1 MKSAAN
7 ISSQRYEA
15 HVASHGLKVRVYPRP
30 GKALLALS
38 IVCAV
43 ALFVASMLAIL
54 WIVPTGTLQAL
65 PETNMGAAIG
75 ILFAGVIAMIAAF
88 AAFAGAIK
96 QQENSEAMF
105 KAESELLMELEQVE
119 RRRDERHAKEAVA
132 G

>member
-1 MKSAAN
+1 MKPIAAALAKRFETHAP
-7 ISSQRYEA
+7 SDA
-15 HVASHGLKVRVYPRP
+15 LKVRVYARP

-38 IVCAV
+38 VASAV
-43 ALFVASMLAIL
+43 ALFAASMLAIL
-54 WIVPTGTLQAL
+54 WIIPTGTLQTL

-75 ILFAGVIAMIAAF
+75 ILFAGFIAMIAAF
-88 AAFAGAIK
+88 AGFAGAIK

-119 RRRDERHAKEAVA
+119 RRRSERHAKEAVA

>member
-15 HVASHGLKVRVYPRP
+15 YVASHGLKVRVYPRP

-75 ILFAGVIAMIAAF
+75 ILFASVIAMISAF
-88 AAFAGAIK
+88 AAIAGAIK
-96 QQENSEAMF
+96 QEENSKAMF
-105 KAESELLMELEQVE
+105 EAESELLMELEQVE
-119 RRRDERHAKEAVA
+119 RRRDERHAKEAIA